1 MLINDGNTWKKSINK
16 SDPESPPR
24 VPTVKDKLIAVE
36 EVNRAANTSSIK
48 RAGILSERQDIE
60 IAEGRK

>member
-1 MLINDGNTWKKSINK
+1 MLINDGNTWEKSINK